1 MCNDLLNVPRVN
13 FFREDNGN
21 QISIFFDMSESG
33 ISNLDMEFT
42 KYLIGLFK
50 SYYPNFLN
58 YIIIFEMPWVL
69 NAAFKII
76 KSWLPAKAIPKIKF
90 VNKNTLKD
98 YVDPNDVLRCWGG
111 ENDYTFK
118 FVSAVHTNGDGVV
131 NGKLDNKKVCTHD
144 TVYLSLSDVYFRSSL
159 VLHVQLS

>member
-1 MCNDLLNVPRVN
+1 MNLLLFNV
-13 FFREDNGN
+13 FREENGN

-33 ISNLDMEFT
+33 LSNLDMEFT

-76 KSWLPAKAIPKIKF
+76 KSWLPAKAIPRIKF

-98 YVDPNDVLRCWGG
+98 YIDPNDILKCWGG
-111 ENDYTFK
+111 NNDYTFK
-118 FVSAVHTNGDGVV
+118 FISAAYMNEDGMI
-131 NGKLDNKKVCTHD
+131 NGKVDNKKVYY
-144 TVYLSLSDVYFRSSL
+144 VYITYLFFQLEFLSTELM
-159 VLHVQLS
+159 LHV

>member
-1 MCNDLLNVPRVN
+1 MYVY
-13 FFREDNGN
+13 REGNGN
-21 QISIFFDMSESG
+21 QISIFFDMAETG
-33 ISNLDMEFT
+33 LSNMDMELT

-90 VNKNTLKD
+90 VNKSNLKD
-98 YVDPNDVLRCWGG
+98 FVDPNDILKYWGG
-111 ENDYTFK
+111 TNDYIFT
-118 FVSAVHTNGDGVV
+118 FVSEERTSTENAIN
-131 NGKLDNKKVCTHD
+131 NKLDNKKVCIFCSN
-144 TVYLSLSDVYFRSSL
+144 VSNKYNFIMVNLILLFI
-159 VLHVQLS
+159 